1 MLERSPVSRNLA
13 LMQDR
18 GRVAVAETSATG
30 RAMAVT
36 ITDAGL
42 GAFTGASTAWRR
54 AQADAARML
63 GPDAA
68 PILDQWLGQDAATP
82 ASGSD

>member
-1 MLERSPVSRNLA
+1 
-13 LMQDR
+13 
-18 GRVAVAETSATG
+18 
-30 RAMAVT
+30 MAVT

-42 GAFTGASTAWRR
+42 AAFTGASTAWRR
-54 AQADAARML
+54 AQADAARLL

-68 PILDQWLGQDAATP
+68 PILDQWLALGAATP